1 MEGAYNQQAR
11 EIYDRAHRQAQRDY
25 SAKAAK
31 GERGLLLALDD
42 MTGQSQ
48 AVAYM
53 RQPQREIS
61 LKRVMGTY
69 TAARARSFADNFMPL
84 HPPMSEFAGKW
95 INLCAIHM
103 SEGLR
108 DPVQVFEYLWEY
120 YVVEGNKR
128 VSILKYF
135 DAPTVQAEITRVVP
149 QLDEEDPETAVYYA
163 FLRYDSKGLF
173 KNIRLSSAEKY
184 EQLSR
189 IEETLQETAA
199 EQPEKVNYNGMFL
212 QFEGAYD
219 STTCPLPLGDAFLEY
234 LRVYGL
240 PVNTTMSQV
249 AERIAAMQPQMA
261 LLSQPDKE
269 PDLLL
274 STPDKP
280 QTGLFGWLFGQRKSA
295 RVVFAY
301 PEGRQSDNW
310 TGAHEHGRQ
319 VMQSTLGDQV
329 VSSCIDGLTPE
340 NIYQKLEESALG
352 ADLLII
358 TASSLTLPAM
368 RFALEHPDCLTLV
381 YSRVRQDYRVS
392 TYYGRYY
399 EPMFLCGAAA
409 GMATR
414 TGRVAYVTPRI
425 SYKRH
430 TADINAFALGVK
442 SVRPE
447 AQVYLVW
454 RGVEPDAPETCA
466 QGLQNAASLGA
477 DVAYTPLVK
486 GLMKVQ
492 APDHIFS
499 LVGRLNER
507 GEMDSY
513 LAAPQWDWGRYY
525 TEIVRSYLSGS
536 LDILRIIDRGD
547 PTVAGLWWGIGAG
560 VLRFRLNKNLDPTG
574 SNLLQYLRTSI
585 GEDQFNPFRGPV
597 RDQDGRL
604 RVQPGN
610 DPNPYEILEM
620 EWLCDFIRV
629 ID

>member
-1 MEGAYNQQAR
+1 
-11 EIYDRAHRQAQRDY
+11 
-25 SAKAAK
+25 
-31 GERGLLLALDD
+31 
-42 MTGQSQ
+42 
-48 AVAYM
+48 M

-61 LKRVMGTY
+61 LKRVVAPTPPPGPV
-69 TAARARSFADNFMPL
+69 PL
-84 HPPMSEFAGKW
+84 RTTLCPCTRPMSEFAGKW

-108 DPVQVFEYLWEY
+108 DRCRCLNTCGNTMWL
-120 YVVEGNKR
+120 EGNKR

-301 PEGRQSDNW
+301 PEGARADNW
-310 TGAHEHGRQ
+310 TGAHAARPP
-319 VMQSTLGDQV
+319 GDA
-329 VSSCIDGLTPE
+329 
-340 NIYQKLEESALG
+340 K
-352 ADLLII
+352 
-358 TASSLTLPAM
+358 
-368 RFALEHPDCLTLV
+368 HP
-381 YSRVRQDYRVS
+381 
-392 TYYGRYY
+392 G
-399 EPMFLCGAAA
+399 
-409 GMATR
+409 TR
-414 TGRVAYVTPRI
+414 WFPR
-425 SYKRH
+425 S
-430 TADINAFALGVK
+430 
-442 SVRPE
+442 
-447 AQVYLVW
+447 
-454 RGVEPDAPETCA
+454 
-466 QGLQNAASLGA
+466 
-477 DVAYTPLVK
+477 
-486 GLMKVQ
+486 
-492 APDHIFS
+492 
-499 LVGRLNER
+499 
-507 GEMDSY
+507 
-513 LAAPQWDWGRYY
+513 
-525 TEIVRSYLSGS
+525 
-536 LDILRIIDRGD
+536 
-547 PTVAGLWWGIGAG
+547 
-560 VLRFRLNKNLDPTG
+560 
-574 SNLLQYLRTSI
+574 
-585 GEDQFNPFRGPV
+585 
-597 RDQDGRL
+597 
-604 RVQPGN
+604 
-610 DPNPYEILEM
+610 
-620 EWLCDFIRV
+620 
-629 ID
+629 